1 MIQVLIVDD
10 EQIEREGMKA
20 ILHQSFPSLVLLE
33 ARNGSAA
40 IERAKTSKPELI
52 LMDIKMPGINGLEA
66 LAQIMKECPD
76 AKFIMVTAYDTF
88 DYMRKAIKL
97 GASDYLLKP
106 SKASDIIET
115 VGKVLKE
122 IVFERKSRAKTELQ
136 QSVLQQTRTVIET
149 DLVTQLLFEHIHEV
163 SSNILAQIL
172 EINTAKEMF
181 VVNVMI
187 KGSTTSYS
195 MVKERVRR
203 SGNCLVGALSSS
215 QLPIIVFRNSA
226 VSFRSQAIS
235 LSKEILSVKKI
246 TDEGWYIG
254 IGNVYPTL
262 ADVKKSYQESLIA
275 MMGKTA
281 PSRYR
286 FYAEILVEGD
296 RSLEQKVKQIKEEIP
311 DQIRLGQWDL
321 VRTVIIGL
329 LELFEHQGENPI
341 QVQQRILEILWVVS
355 HVLNDVGIEAD
366 TPLFTYQPNDYLQ
379 LRNETGKLID
389 QMRDRY
395 DAYYQRLEADNV
407 EQIKRYIMEH
417 SHEEISLET
426 LGKRMGLS
434 PIYISKLFKEKLGIN
449 YIDFLTKCRIEKA
462 KNLMRDPKKSIKEI
476 AIEVGYH
483 EPNYFS
489 KVFKRTVHVSP
500 KEYQNAILGKWKRMR
515 KY

>member
-1 MIQVLIVDD
+1 MSVIQVLIVDD

-33 ARNGSAA
+33 ARNGSVA
-40 IERAKTSKPELI
+40 IEMAKTTKPELI

-106 SKASDIIET
+106 SKASDIAET

-122 IVFERKSRAKTELQ
+122 IVFEKKSRAKTELQ
-136 QSVLQQTRTVIET
+136 QSVLLKTKAVIET

-163 SSNILAQIL
+163 SSNILAEIL
-172 EINTAKEMF
+172 EINTAMEMF

-187 KGSTTSYS
+187 TGSTTNYS

-203 SGNCLVGALSSS
+203 PGNCLVGALSSN

-235 LSKEILSVKKI
+235 LAKEILSVKKT
-246 TDEGWYIG
+246 TDDGWYIG

-262 ADVKKSYQESLIA
+262 EDVKKSYQESLIA
-275 MMGKTA
+275 MMGKSA

-286 FYAEILVEGD
+286 FYAETLVEGD
-296 RSLEQKVKQIKEEIP
+296 DGSLEQKMKQIKEEIP

-341 QVQQRILEILWVVS
+341 QVQQRILEILWVAS
-355 HVLNDVGIEAD
+355 RVLNDVGIETD

-395 DAYYQRLEADNV
+395 EAYYQRLEADNV
-407 EQIKRYIMEH
+407 EQIKRYIMYH

-462 KNLMRDPKKSIKEI
+462 KNLMRNPNKSIKEI

-500 KEYQNAILGKWKRMR
+500 KEYQNAILGK
-515 KY
+515 